1 MNKIDFEL
9 AKLLIREQR
18 YFSLKGFSRKNIN
31 RISRPIS
38 SYVRRNYIA
47 SVISFS
53 ILSLGLAAIK
63 ILEIPGSA
71 TLAEVII
78 VLFFYLVIAGAYNAL
93 FYFSQIKMA
102 NIVEPSTHLPRVRTD
117 RALILSY
124 IYYYASATLFVVLPA
139 AFIYAFI
146 FKNIFEF
153 IIILWWAGIYSVLA
167 LFVGSVV
174 LVLTGGNMF
183 RRKAGKK
190 KYVKSIV
197 RIASI
202 LFAFFFFEFWIYD
215 PSFLPP
221 NLFDHFSLLTAFV
234 PIFNVSSTS
243 FYSYN
248 VIDSLISAA
257 SIIIFTFI
265 AFLALRY
272 SIRIV
277 GKFFNEPRNSKENIS
292 DAQFAVKKDTP
303 GRALIRKDLA
313 NVFRSPQNS
322 VLMFLPL
329 LLSLPV
335 IIPIAISGSS
345 DPLGIFYTMLEV
357 PVICASFF
365 PIVLLTSEGKGIS
378 SIFSLPIDR
387 FHFIGSKFAI
397 SLSIFFVMLTAI
409 TVIIVAFRSE
419 GVLPAVIT
427 EIAILC
433 GFTYTLTLNFIKNT
447 ERINENV
454 TILNLDS
461 FGGNAGLML
470 TFIRSLALILLP
482 VLASDLIVYSLFQSF
497 SNYLLILSIDLL
509 FNIVIVGFV
518 LLYAIHGIAG
528 KEIVTYHY

>member
-1 MNKIDFEL
+1 MNKLDFEL

-18 YFSLKGFSRKNIN
+18 YFSLKGFSRKNIT

-63 ILEIPGSA
+63 ILEIPGSS
-71 TLAEVII
+71 TLSEVIV

-102 NIVEPSTHLPRVRTD
+102 NIIEPSIHLPRLRTE

-124 IYYYASATLFVVLPA
+124 IYYYGSSTLFVVLPA
-139 AFIYAFI
+139 AFIYAFL
-146 FKNIFEF
+146 FKNVIEF
-153 IIILWWAGIYSVLA
+153 FIILWWSGIYSILA
-167 LFVGSVV
+167 LLAGSIA
-174 LVLTGGNMF
+174 LVATGGNMF

-190 KYVKSIV
+190 KYAKSIV
-197 RIASI
+197 RIAAI

-221 NLFDHFSLLTAFV
+221 DLFDHFNAIIAFIPVFNISSTAFY
-234 PIFNVSSTS
+234 S
-243 FYSYN
+243 FTA
-248 VIDSLISAA
+248 IDSVISAF
-257 SIIIFTFI
+257 SLIVFTIMAVF
-265 AFLALRY
+265 ALRY

-277 GKFFNEPRNSKENIS
+277 GKFFNEPGNPRENNSEAK
-292 DAQFAVKKDTP
+292 FAERKDSP

-313 NVFRSPQNS
+313 IVFRSPQNS

-345 DPLGIFYTMLEV
+345 DPLGIYYTMLEV

-365 PIVLLTSEGKGIS
+365 PIVLLISEGRGIS
-378 SIFSLPIDR
+378 SVFSLPIDR
-387 FHFIGSKFAI
+387 LHFIGSKFAI
-397 SLSIFFVMLTAI
+397 SLSIFLVMLTAI
-409 TVIIVAFRSE
+409 IVIIVAFRSE
-419 GVLPAVIT
+419 GILPAMIT
-427 EIAILC
+427 ETAIFC
-433 GFTYTLTLNFIKNT
+433 GFTYTITLNFIKNT

-454 TILNLDS
+454 TILNFDS
-461 FGGNAGLML
+461 FGGNAGLMF
-470 TFIRSLALILLP
+470 TFMRSLALILLP
-482 VLASDLIVYSLFQSF
+482 VLASDLIVYSIFRSF
-497 SNYLLILSIDLL
+497 SNYLLILSINLL

-518 LLYAIHGIAG
+518 LLYAIRGIAG
-528 KEIVTYHY
+528 REIVTYHY